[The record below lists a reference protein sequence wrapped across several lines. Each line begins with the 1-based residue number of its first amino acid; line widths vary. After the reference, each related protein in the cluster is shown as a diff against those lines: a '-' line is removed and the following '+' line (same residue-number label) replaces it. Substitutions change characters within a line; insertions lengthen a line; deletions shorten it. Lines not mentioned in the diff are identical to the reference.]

1 VIENIVDA
9 LLRVPAITGAAAL
22 ALVELPQGT
31 EYPAVVYSVVSDVP
45 MESLCGPAT
54 AFSARVQVN
63 PLAAS
68 MTAINALHAA
78 IKTAMESDVKRVV
91 AGKAVRFCR
100 LTGYGPTSKD
110 EYTGMWTKPADYQI
124 LYE

>member
-1 VIENIVDA
+1 MIENIVDA
-9 LLRVPAITGAAAL
+9 LLRVPAITGTAAL

-31 EYPAVVYSVVSDVP
+31 DYPAVVYSVVSNVP
-45 MESLCGPAT
+45 EETLCGPAT
-54 AFSARVQVN
+54 AFSSRVQVN

-68 MTAINALHAA
+68 MTAVNALHAA
-78 IKTAMESDVKRVV
+78 IKTAMESDATRSVV
-91 AGKAVRFCR
+91 GKAVRYCR

>member
-1 VIENIVDA
+1 MIENIVDA
-9 LLRVPAITGAAAL
+9 LLRVPAITGTAKL

-31 EYPAVVYSVVSDVP
+31 TYPAVVYSIVSNVP
-45 MESLCGPAT
+45 EETLCGPAL
-54 AFSARVQVN
+54 AFSARVQIN

-68 MTAINALHAA
+68 MAAVNALHSA
-78 IKTAMESDVKRVV
+78 IKTAMESDTTRTVSS
-91 AGKAVRFCR
+91 KAVRYCR

-110 EYTGMWTKPADYQI
+110 EFTGMWTKPADYQI